1 MQNEIMHDK
10 LVFFLDTR
18 HEIYI
23 RSQPDQTDAMI
34 MPPLSL
40 SHLQTIL
47 EGIISSTKEL
57 LLGFGQGKSRK
68 GVKC

>member
-18 HEIYI
+18 REIYI
-23 RSQPDQTDAMI
+23 RSHPDQTDAML